1 MMDLFNNING
11 VQLAS
16 MHMLLLLLL
25 LRVRPEEIQED
36 IESIMNEFSG
46 IVDKKNIRRNI
57 EWIVD
62 DKISEEVIN
71 NPRNRKYA
79 FKLLE
84 VKNEFIAFYNSL
96 INEVKNKAEYKDINK
111 VCDMIARYDS
121 YKLHISRLRMLINPK
136 IQITINVHKI
146 TRITYLTLKGFW
158 LNDDGKE
165 VRIHSSSMGRSEQYK
180 NGKEDEQAKIDGIV
194 RFQQKLIDQYENLY
208 GK

>member
-1 MMDLFNNING
+1 MDLFNNINA

-84 VKNEFIAFYNSL
+84 VKNEFI
-96 INEVKNKAEYKDINK
+96 E
-111 VCDMIARYDS
+111 
-121 YKLHISRLRMLINPK
+121 
-136 IQITINVHKI
+136 
-146 TRITYLTLKGFW
+146 
-158 LNDDGKE
+158 
-165 VRIHSSSMGRSEQYK
+165 
-180 NGKEDEQAKIDGIV
+180 
-194 RFQQKLIDQYENLY
+194 
-208 GK
+208 

>member
-46 IVDKKNIRRNI
+46 IVDQKNIRRNI

-62 DKISEEVIN
+62 DKISEEIIN

-194 RFQQKLIDQYENLY
+194 RFQQILIDQYENLY

>member
-1 MMDLFNNING
+1 MDLFNNING

-36 IESIMNEFSG
+36 IESIMNEFSC
-46 IVDKKNIRRNI
+46 IVYKKNIRRNI

>member
-46 IVDKKNIRRNI
+46 IVDQKNIRRNI

-62 DKISEEVIN
+62 DKISEEIIN

-79 FKLLE
+79 FKLLA
-84 VKNEFIAFYNSL
+84 VKNEFITFYNSL
-96 INEVKNKAEYKDINK
+96 INEVNNKVEYKDINK

-136 IQITINVHKI
+136 IQITVNVHKI

-165 VRIHSSSMGRSEQYK
+165 ARIHSSSMGRSEQYK

-194 RFQQKLIDQYENLY
+194 RFQQILIDQYENLY

>member
-165 VRIHSSSMGRSEQYK
+165 VRFHSSSMGRSEQYK
-180 NGKEDEQAKIDGIV
+180 NGKEDEQAKIDGTV
-194 RFQQKLIDQYENLY
+194 RFQQKLIEQYEKLY

>member
-16 MHMLLLLLL
+16 MHMLLLLLSF
-25 LRVRPEEIQED
+25 RFSTEEIKED

-46 IVDKKNIRRNI
+46 IVDQKNIRRNI

-62 DKISEEVIN
+62 DKISEEIIK

-79 FKLLE
+79 IKLLE
-84 VKNEFIAFYNSL
+84 VKNEFTAFYNSL
-96 INEVKNKAEYKDINK
+96 INEVNNKAKYKDINK

-136 IQITINVHKI
+136 IQITVNVHKI
-146 TRITYLTLKGFW
+146 TKITYLTLKGFW

>member
-16 MHMLLLLLL
+16 MHMLLLLLSF
-25 LRVRPEEIQED
+25 RFSPEEIQED

-46 IVDKKNIRRNI
+46 IVDQKNIRKNI

-62 DKISEEVIN
+62 DKISVEIIN
-71 NPRNRKYA
+71 NPRNSKYA
-79 FKLLE
+79 FKLIE

-96 INEVKNKAEYKDINK
+96 INEVNKKTEYKDINK

-180 NGKEDEQAKIDGIV
+180 NGKEDEQARIDGIV
-194 RFQQKLIDQYENLY
+194 RFQQKLIDQYEKLY

>member
-1 MMDLFNNING
+1 MDLFKNING

-25 LRVRPEEIQED
+25 FRVRPEEIQED

-46 IVDKKNIRRNI
+46 IVDQKNIRRNI

-62 DKISEEVIN
+62 DKISEEIIN

-194 RFQQKLIDQYENLY
+194 RFQQILIDQYENLY

>member
-1 MMDLFNNING
+1 MDLFNNING

-46 IVDKKNIRRNI
+46 IVDQKNIRRNI

-62 DKISEEVIN
+62 DKISEEIIN

-180 NGKEDEQAKIDGIV
+180 NGKEDEQAKIDGTV
-194 RFQQKLIDQYENLY
+194 RFQQKLIDQYEKLY

>member
-46 IVDKKNIRRNI
+46 IVDQKNIRRNI

-62 DKISEEVIN
+62 DKISEEIIN

-180 NGKEDEQAKIDGIV
+180 NGKEDEQAKIDGTV
-194 RFQQKLIDQYENLY
+194 RFQQKLIDQYEKLY

>member
-1 MMDLFNNING
+1 MDLFNNING

-46 IVDKKNIRRNI
+46 IVDQKNIRRNI

-62 DKISEEVIN
+62 DKISEEIIN

-194 RFQQKLIDQYENLY
+194 RFQQILIDQYENLY

>member
-1 MMDLFNNING
+1 MNLLNNING

-46 IVDKKNIRRNI
+46 IVDQKNIRRNI

-62 DKISEEVIN
+62 DKISEEIIN
-71 NPRNRKYA
+71 KPRNRKYA
-79 FKLLE
+79 LKLLG
-84 VKNEFIAFYNSL
+84 VKNEFISFYNSL
-96 INEVKNKAEYKDINK
+96 ITDVNNKEKYKDINK
-111 VCDMIARYDS
+111 VCDMIAKYDS
-121 YKLHISRLRMLINPK
+121 YKIHISRLRMLINPK

-146 TRITYLTLKGFW
+146 TKITYLTLKGFW

-180 NGKEDEQAKIDGIV
+180 NGKDDEQAINDGIV
-194 RFQQKLIDQYENLY
+194 RFQQKLIEEYEKIY
-208 GK
+208 GT

>member
-180 NGKEDEQAKIDGIV
+180 NGKEDEQAKIDGTV
-194 RFQQKLIDQYENLY
+194 RVQQKLIEQYEKLY

>member
-1 MMDLFNNING
+1 MMDLFNNINA

-46 IVDKKNIRRNI
+46 IVDQKNIRRNI

-62 DKISEEVIN
+62 DKISEEIIN

>member
-46 IVDKKNIRRNI
+46 IVDQKNIRRNI

-62 DKISEEVIN
+62 DKISEEIIN

-96 INEVKNKAEYKDINK
+96 INEVKNKAEYKDLNK

-180 NGKEDEQAKIDGIV
+180 NGKDDEQARIDGIV

>member
-46 IVDKKNIRRNI
+46 IVDQKNIRRNI

-96 INEVKNKAEYKDINK
+96 INEVKNKAEHKDINK

-121 YKLHISRLRMLINPK
+121 YTLHISRLRMLINPK

>member
-36 IESIMNEFSG
+36 IESIMNEFSS
-46 IVDKKNIRRNI
+46 IVDQKNIRRNI

-62 DKISEEVIN
+62 DKISEEIIN

>member
-25 LRVRPEEIQED
+25 FRVRPEEIQED

-46 IVDKKNIRRNI
+46 IVDQKNIRRNI

-62 DKISEEVIN
+62 DKISEEIIN

-194 RFQQKLIDQYENLY
+194 RFQQILIDQYENLY

>member
-46 IVDKKNIRRNI
+46 IVDQKNIRRNI

-62 DKISEEVIN
+62 DKISEEIIN

-84 VKNEFIAFYNSL
+84 VKNEFIAFYNSF

>member
-96 INEVKNKAEYKDINK
+96 INEVKNKSEYKDINK

-180 NGKEDEQAKIDGIV
+180 NGKEDEQAKIDGTV
-194 RFQQKLIDQYENLY
+194 RFQQKLIEQYEKLY

>member
-1 MMDLFNNING
+1 MDLFNNING

-36 IESIMNEFSG
+36 IESIMNEFSS
-46 IVDKKNIRRNI
+46 IVDQKNIRRNI

-62 DKISEEVIN
+62 DKISEEIIN

-180 NGKEDEQAKIDGIV
+180 NGKEDEQARIDGIV
-194 RFQQKLIDQYENLY
+194 RFQQKLIDQYEKLY

>member
-1 MMDLFNNING
+1 MDLFNNING

-36 IESIMNEFSG
+36 IESIMKEFSG
-46 IVDKKNIRRNI
+46 IVDQKNIRRNI

-62 DKISEEVIN
+62 DKISEEIIN

>member
-1 MMDLFNNING
+1 MDLFNNING

-25 LRVRPEEIQED
+25 FRVRPEEIQED

-46 IVDKKNIRRNI
+46 IVDQKNIRRNI

-62 DKISEEVIN
+62 DKISEEIIN

-194 RFQQKLIDQYENLY
+194 RFQQILIDQYENLY

>member
-46 IVDKKNIRRNI
+46 IVDQKNIRRNI

-62 DKISEEVIN
+62 DKISEEIIN
-71 NPRNRKYA
+71 KPRNRKYA
-79 FKLLE
+79 LKLLG
-84 VKNEFIAFYNSL
+84 VKNEFISFYNSL
-96 INEVKNKAEYKDINK
+96 ITDVNNKEKYKDINK
-111 VCDMIARYDS
+111 VCDMIAKYDS
-121 YKLHISRLRMLINPK
+121 YKIHISRLRMLINPK

-146 TRITYLTLKGFW
+146 TKITYLTLKGFW

-180 NGKEDEQAKIDGIV
+180 NGKDDEQAINDGIV
-194 RFQQKLIDQYENLY
+194 RFQQKLIEEYEKIY
-208 GK
+208 GT

>member
-46 IVDKKNIRRNI
+46 IVDQKNIRRNI

-62 DKISEEVIN
+62 DKISEEIIN

-194 RFQQKLIDQYENLY
+194 RFQQKLIDQYEKLY

>member
-16 MHMLLLLLL
+16 MHMLLLLLSF
-25 LRVRPEEIQED
+25 RFSPEEIQED

-46 IVDKKNIRRNI
+46 IVDQKNIRRNI

-62 DKISEEVIN
+62 DKISEEIIN

-84 VKNEFIAFYNSL
+84 VKNEFTAFYNSL
-96 INEVKNKAEYKDINK
+96 INEVNNKAEYKDINK

-158 LNDDGKE
+158 LNDDAKE

-180 NGKEDEQAKIDGIV
+180 NGKEDEQARIDGIV
-194 RFQQKLIDQYENLY
+194 RFQQKLIEQYEKLY

>member
-1 MMDLFNNING
+1 MDLFNNING

-46 IVDKKNIRRNI
+46 LVDQKNIRRNI

-62 DKISEEVIN
+62 DKISEEIIN

-79 FKLLE
+79 FKLLS
-84 VKNEFIAFYNSL
+84 VKNEFITFYNSL
-96 INEVKNKAEYKDINK
+96 INEVNNKAEYKDINK

-136 IQITINVHKI
+136 IQITVNVHKI

-180 NGKEDEQAKIDGIV
+180 NGKDDEQAKIDGIV
-194 RFQQKLIDQYENLY
+194 RFQQILIDQYENLY

>member
-1 MMDLFNNING
+1 MDLFNNING

-180 NGKEDEQAKIDGIV
+180 NGKEDEQAKIDGTV
-194 RFQQKLIDQYENLY
+194 RVQQKLIEQYEKLY

>member
-1 MMDLFNNING
+1 MDLFNNING

-96 INEVKNKAEYKDINK
+96 INEVKNKSEYKDINK

-180 NGKEDEQAKIDGIV
+180 NGKEDEQAKIDGTV
-194 RFQQKLIDQYENLY
+194 RFQQKLIEQYEKLY